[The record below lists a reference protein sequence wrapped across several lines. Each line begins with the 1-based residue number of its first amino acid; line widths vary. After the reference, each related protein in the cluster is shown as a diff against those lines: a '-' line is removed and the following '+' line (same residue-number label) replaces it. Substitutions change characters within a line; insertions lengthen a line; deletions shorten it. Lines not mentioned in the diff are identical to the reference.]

1 MVNFKRQNRMGRLWR
16 FMSVST
22 SGPGPG
28 FSLGDGNSSRQRAV
42 NQVSSDQLG
51 LAAAGVGNAL
61 LCLGEAPMH
70 D

>member
-1 MVNFKRQNRMGRLWR
+1 MGRLWR

-28 FSLGDGNSSRQRAV
+28 FNLGDGKSARQQAV
-42 NQVSSDQLG
+42 NQASSDQLG
-51 LAAAGVGNAL
+51 LAVAGVGNAL
-61 LCLGEAPMH
+61 LALGEAPMH